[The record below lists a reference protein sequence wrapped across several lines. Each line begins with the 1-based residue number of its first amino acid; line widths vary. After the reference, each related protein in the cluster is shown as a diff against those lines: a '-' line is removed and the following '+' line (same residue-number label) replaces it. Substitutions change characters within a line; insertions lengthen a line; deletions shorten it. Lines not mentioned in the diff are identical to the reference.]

1 MTDKERFDA
10 IQSAL
15 VGLSVNEAR
24 EFLYRFMDKRLEE
37 MIIVSPD
44 VSSAADA
51 ALVRM
56 AEKLGENP

>member
-1 MTDKERFDA
+1 MTEKQRFDA